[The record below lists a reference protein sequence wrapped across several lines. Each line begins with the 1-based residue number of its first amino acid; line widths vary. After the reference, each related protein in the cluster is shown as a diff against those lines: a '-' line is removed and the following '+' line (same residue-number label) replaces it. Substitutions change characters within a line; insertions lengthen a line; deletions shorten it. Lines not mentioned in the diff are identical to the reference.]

1 MARRSSAR
9 LAGRASTP
17 KRVSLSHDQPQANPT
32 RTPRT
37 VPAKLSSL
45 DENDEMP
52 GAFPQ
57 SPDFAPLA
65 KRQRS
70 AAPADARTPTENR
83 SIQPSDQE
91 MHPQKLHQTTAKPL
105 DEARHLGFTQ
115 MPQTEPA
122 GKKSHKATAQATPS
136 RSTRPGK
143 APPNPAEDAK
153 SPTYQFTFRREH
165 SLELSPDAKRLMLEK
180 REEAQRIREQMVRS
194 GEGSDPSAVDADDMV
209 AGRKLAKPKGRFSE
223 VHGKAFDK
231 MASIAGH
238 KSAFRSKGNGNDGG
252 MKTPQQSKE
261 KIGMSV
267 VEAAQKSLKR
277 SPSKAQL
284 DEPADKKPLGKS
296 PSKNSGLP
304 RTKQTHTLPAAPEAG
319 PASPSPVK
327 RQRRAEDDNVSSARP
342 SSRDTPSTPQQQS
355 VKKTIP
361 SAVSYPNLSALTTPT
376 QSSLARAAS
385 TKKTETKIPGPQLAR
400 SPSKPN
406 LKSADVQPQH
416 HAVVQQEEA
425 EPSTPP
431 LLQRSPSKSA
441 HLFAGHTP
449 AHFGQSPSRQPNEAQ
464 TGKGESPLLSRT
476 PRHGSPGRKPVENA
490 DADQQSEGTTTSHPA
505 WLARSPHKMSV
516 SRKPPGEASSKA
528 EQQQQKPLSGTT
540 TGNGSGS
547 HIPFLSRSPTRL
559 PAHPQPPTTADPAQP
574 PSTPGNPNPEEEG
587 KAKSGLLS
595 RFSLL
600 RKPHSPMKSILRR
613 SPARL
618 YSDDPAKIAAGTHLA
633 SPPSVPSR
641 NGIQGEGVRGWGR
654 GGEGDGGGVG
664 DNTVGG
670 DGDDGVVTDGSGD
683 GAAQGGRK
691 KEERKRVDFT
701 ASTKARYEEGR
712 VGAGG
717 GNGKGLGGLAD
728 QEAQGMGL
736 ESLAREV
743 EEEDMQAEGMEIDIS
758 PQLTPALTSEEADF
772 DDEAEDELEGDAT
785 AQAGRP
791 AYPTLNLPGPS
802 SPATTT
808 APPSTAS
815 MPPSPSPQKRRQ
827 TFAPQDFTFRAGSQE
842 IVFGNPSELSSPG
855 KARAAGGS
863 GRRRTTAAP
872 ATASSAS
879 GAGGAGKERRVTIRA
894 VSAEPAGQ
902 ASAPVSSTRTPA
914 TGAGGET
921 EGGKVLPGSR
931 KRKFDFENAHP
942 DPAPRHEGLPHG
954 RDLDAVD
961 EEGDGSGSGD
971 SGKENRSLP
980 FSARSSG
987 VKAGGQGKKYPS
999 LMGKGKGYEGQSQGT
1014 TEEVEL
1020 ESYRPV
1026 KRTKISSSS
1035 TTNPSTGSGVKGAA
1049 NARRTGAA
1057 AGAGSAGATGAGV
1070 GTATATGMGSTATG
1084 TGGKRR
1090 TTLGVKPRGEK
1101 KSAALALAG
1110 RRGGPGAHAG
1120 GGAGGGVRRVPA
1132 SGGTSGATGGAA
1144 GAGSGGPSGA
1154 GSGGPGG
1161 AGTAGGVGGGNPG
1174 AGTGKST
1181 ISRERLNALAAPKRR
1196 A

>member
-17 KRVSLSHDQPQANPT
+17 KRVSLSHDQPQANTT

-57 SPDFAPLA
+57 SPDSAPLA

-70 AAPADARTPTENR
+70 AGPTDAHTPTENR

-91 MHPQKLHQTTAKPL
+91 MHPQRLHQTTAKPL

-122 GKKSHKATAQATPS
+122 GKKSRISNAQATPS

-143 APPNPAEDAK
+143 ALSNPTEDAK

-180 REEAQRIREQMVRS
+180 REEAQRIREQMVRN
-194 GEGSDPSAVDADDMV
+194 GEGSDPNAVNADDMV

-238 KSAFRSKGNGNDGG
+238 KSAFRSKGNGNDVD

-261 KIGMSV
+261 KTGVSV

-284 DEPADKKPLGKS
+284 DEPSEKKSLAKS
-296 PSKNSGLP
+296 PSKSNMNIGLP

-355 VKKTIP
+355 VKKSIP

-406 LKSADVQPQH
+406 LKSADVRPQH
-416 HAVVQQEEA
+416 RAVVQQEEA
-425 EPSTPP
+425 GPSTPP

-449 AHFGQSPSRQPNEAQ
+449 AHFGQSQSRQPNEAQ

-476 PRHGSPGRKPVENA
+476 PRHGSPGKKPVENV
-490 DADQQSEGTTTSHPA
+490 DADQQGEGKNPSHPA

-516 SRKPPGEASSKA
+516 SRKPPGEDSSKA
-528 EQQQQKPLSGTT
+528 EQQENSSSGTT
-540 TGNGSGS
+540 PSTGSGT
-547 HIPFLSRSPTRL
+547 HIPLLSRAPTK
-559 PAHPQPPTTADPAQP
+559 PPPHHPQPIPNTADPTRP
-574 PSTPGNPNPEEEG
+574 PSTPGKHHNPDQEEG
-587 KAKSGLLS
+587 KGKSGLLS

-633 SPPSVPSR
+633 SPPSVLLER
-641 NGIQGEGVRGWGR
+641 GEGPKGS
-654 GGEGDGGGVG
+654 GGEGSSSGVGVGGEGGNGVVRGGGAGDGG
-664 DNTVGG
+664 N
-670 DGDDGVVTDGSGD
+670 
-683 GAAQGGRK
+683 QGGRK

-728 QEAQGMGL
+728 QEERGMEL
-736 ESLAREV
+736 EGLAREV
-743 EEEDMQAEGMEIDIS
+743 DEEDIEAEGMDLDTS
-758 PQLTPALTSEEADF
+758 PPPTALASAADTAAEDDDDDLNPEPDTQANTITYPAL
-772 DDEAEDELEGDAT
+772 
-785 AQAGRP
+785 
-791 AYPTLNLPGPS
+791 S
-802 SPATTT
+802 SPAPT

-842 IVFGNPSELSSPG
+842 IVFGNPDSLSSPG
-855 KARAAGGS
+855 KTGAVGG
-863 GRRRTTAAP
+863 GGARRRTTAAP
-872 ATASSAS
+872 TPASAAAS
-879 GAGGAGKERRVTIRA
+879 GAGAGGKGTGRRATIRA

-902 ASAPVSSTRTPA
+902 ASAPISSTRTPA
-914 TGAGGET
+914 TGAAGET
-921 EGGKVLPGSR
+921 EGGKDVPGSR

-942 DPAPRHEGLPHG
+942 DPAPVHEVLPPG
-954 RDLDAVD
+954 RDSDAVD
-961 EEGDGSGSGD
+961 EEAEDGGSGD
-971 SGKENRSLP
+971 SGKENHSLLP
-980 FSARSSG
+980 FSARSQG
-987 VKAGGQGKKYPS
+987 AKAG
-999 LMGKGKGYEGQSQGT
+999 MKGKRDGPAVPDREDDG
-1014 TEEVEL
+1014 EEEDH
-1020 ESYRPV
+1020 RPA
-1026 KRTKISSSS
+1026 KRTKTSSSA
-1035 TTNPSTGSGVKGAA
+1035 NPVTGEGGKGAA
-1049 NARRTGAA
+1049 NARLTGTAS
-1057 AGAGSAGATGAGV
+1057 GSGSRS
-1070 GTATATGMGSTATG
+1070 GTATATGTG
-1084 TGGKRR
+1084 NPGAGTRGTRR

-1101 KSAALALAG
+1101 KSAALAMAG
-1110 RRGGPGAHAG
+1110 RRGGPAAG
-1120 GGAGGGVRRVPA
+1120 GGAGGGVRRAPPV
-1132 SGGTSGATGGAA
+1132 SGAGRAT
-1144 GAGSGGPSGA
+1144 SGA
-1154 GSGGPGG
+1154 GSRAGGNG
-1161 AGTAGGVGGGNPG
+1161 AGGNGVASAAASAAGNG
-1174 AGTGKST
+1174 AGKST
-1181 ISRERLNALAAPKRR
+1181 ISRERLNALAAPKKRR

>member
-17 KRVSLSHDQPQANPT
+17 KRVSLSHDQPQANTT

-57 SPDFAPLA
+57 SPDSAPLA

-70 AAPADARTPTENR
+70 AGPTDAHTPTENR

-91 MHPQKLHQTTAKPL
+91 MHPQRLHQTTAKPL

-122 GKKSHKATAQATPS
+122 GKKSRISNAQATPS

-143 APPNPAEDAK
+143 ALSNPTEDAK

-180 REEAQRIREQMVRS
+180 REEAQRIREQMVRN
-194 GEGSDPSAVDADDMV
+194 GEGSDPNAVNADDMV

-238 KSAFRSKGNGNDGG
+238 KSAFRSKGNGNDVD

-261 KIGMSV
+261 KTGVSV

-284 DEPADKKPLGKS
+284 DEPSEKKSLAKS
-296 PSKNSGLP
+296 PSKSNMNIGLP

-355 VKKTIP
+355 VKKSIP

-406 LKSADVQPQH
+406 LKSADVRPQH
-416 HAVVQQEEA
+416 RAVVQQEEA
-425 EPSTPP
+425 GPSTPP

-449 AHFGQSPSRQPNEAQ
+449 AHFGQSQSRQPNEAQ

-476 PRHGSPGRKPVENA
+476 PRHGSPGKKPVENV
-490 DADQQSEGTTTSHPA
+490 DADQQGEGKNPSHPA

-516 SRKPPGEASSKA
+516 SRKPPGEDSSKA
-528 EQQQQKPLSGTT
+528 EQQENSSSGTT
-540 TGNGSGS
+540 PSTGSGT
-547 HIPFLSRSPTRL
+547 HIPLLSRAPTK
-559 PAHPQPPTTADPAQP
+559 PPPHHPQPIPNTADLTRP
-574 PSTPGNPNPEEEG
+574 PSTPGKHHNPDQEEG

-633 SPPSVPSR
+633 SPPAVPLER
-641 NGIQGEGVRGWGR
+641 GEGPKGSGGEGRSGGGEGEDGVARGR
-654 GGEGDGGGVG
+654 GGTEGL
-664 DNTVGG
+664 
-670 DGDDGVVTDGSGD
+670 
-683 GAAQGGRK
+683 GARK

-712 VGAGG
+712 VGAGSG
-717 GNGKGLGGLAD
+717 GGRGLGGLAD
-728 QEAQGMGL
+728 QAAQGDEL

-743 EEEDMQAEGMEIDIS
+743 EEEDIEAEGMEIDTS
-758 PQLTPALTSEEADF
+758 PQHPALTSEADF
-772 DDEAEDELEGDAT
+772 DDEAEDERRVDAT
-785 AQAGRP
+785 AQAGRA
-791 AYPTLNLPGPS
+791 AYPTLHLPVPS
-802 SPATTT
+802 SPAPTT

-842 IVFGNPSELSSPG
+842 IVFGNPDSLSSPVKTG
-855 KARAAGGS
+855 AVGG
-863 GRRRTTAAP
+863 GGARRRTTAAP
-872 ATASSAS
+872 TTTSSVS
-879 GAGGAGKERRVTIRA
+879 EGAGGKGTGRRATIRA

-902 ASAPVSSTRTPA
+902 ASAPISSTRTPA
-914 TGAGGET
+914 PGAAGET
-921 EGGKVLPGSR
+921 EGSKLLPGSR

-942 DPAPRHEGLPHG
+942 DPAPVHEVLPPG
-954 RDLDAVD
+954 RDWDAVD
-961 EEGDGSGSGD
+961 EEAEDGGSGD
-971 SGKENRSLP
+971 SGKENRSLLP
-980 FSARSSG
+980 FSARSQG
-987 VKAGGQGKKYPS
+987 AKAGMKGKKDGPAVPDRDD
-999 LMGKGKGYEGQSQGT
+999 G
-1014 TEEVEL
+1014 EEE
-1020 ESYRPV
+1020 EDHRPA
-1026 KRTKISSSS
+1026 KRTKTSSSS
-1035 TTNPSTGSGVKGAA
+1035 IPSVGLGGKGVV
-1049 NARRTGAA
+1049 NAGRTGAA
-1057 AGAGSAGATGAGV
+1057 SGSGSRS
-1070 GTATATGMGSTATG
+1070 GTATATGTGNPGAG

-1101 KSAALALAG
+1101 KSAALAMAG
-1110 RRGGPGAHAG
+1110 RRGGPAAG
-1120 GGAGGGVRRVPA
+1120 SAGGGVRRAPPV
-1132 SGGTSGATGGAA
+1132 SGAGGAT
-1144 GAGSGGPSGA
+1144 SGA
-1154 GSGGPGG
+1154 GSGAGGNG
-1161 AGTAGGVGGGNPG
+1161 AGGNGAASAAGNGS
-1174 AGTGKST
+1174 GKST
-1181 ISRERLNALAAPKRR
+1181 ISRERLNALAAPKKRR

>member
-17 KRVSLSHDQPQANPT
+17 KRVSLSHDQPQTTA

-57 SPDFAPLA
+57 SPDSAPLA

-70 AAPADARTPTENR
+70 TAPTDAHTPTENR

-122 GKKSHKATAQATPS
+122 GKKSRISTAQATPS
-136 RSTRPGK
+136 RTTRPGK

-194 GEGSDPSAVDADDMV
+194 GEGSDPNAVNADDM
-209 AGRKLAKPKGRFSE
+209 ATGRKLAKPKGRFSE

-238 KSAFRSKGNGNDGG
+238 KSAFRSKGDGNDPG

-261 KIGMSV
+261 KTGVSV
-267 VEAAQKSLKR
+267 VEVAQKSLKR

-284 DEPADKKPLGKS
+284 DEPAEKKSLAKS
-296 PSKNSGLP
+296 PSKSNMSTGLP
-304 RTKQTHTLPAAPEAG
+304 RAKQTHTLPAAPVAG

-355 VKKTIP
+355 VKKSIP
-361 SAVSYPNLSALTTPT
+361 SAISYPNLSALTTPT
-376 QSSLARAAS
+376 QSSLARVAS

-406 LKSADVQPQH
+406 LTGKSADVQSQQ
-416 HAVVQQEEA
+416 HAVMQHEEA
-425 EPSTPP
+425 GPSTPP

-449 AHFGQSPSRQPNEAQ
+449 AHFGQSQSRQPNEQQ
-464 TGKGESPLLSRT
+464 TGQGDSPLLSRT
-476 PRHGSPGRKPVENA
+476 PRHGSPGKKPVENT
-490 DADQQSEGTTTSHPA
+490 DAGQQAEGQATSQPA

-516 SRKPPGEASSKA
+516 SRKQPAADPTKA
-528 EQQQQKPLSGTT
+528 EQQQENPSSGTT
-540 TGNGSGS
+540 TSNGTGS
-547 HIPFLSRSPTRL
+547 HIPFLSRSPTKL
-559 PAHPQPPTTADPAQP
+559 PAHSHPTNPDSAQP
-574 PSTPGNPNPEEEG
+574 PSTPGKGNAGQEG
-587 KAKSGLLS
+587 KEGKGGLLS

-618 YSDDPAKIAAGTHLA
+618 YSDDPDKIAAGTHLA
-633 SPPSVPSR
+633 SPPSVRSGQGVR
-641 NGIQGEGVRGWGR
+641 GEGVSS
-654 GGEGDGGGVG
+654 V
-664 DNTVGG
+664 
-670 DGDDGVVTDGSGD
+670 GDDGRSAGVGGNDGEVG
-683 GAAQGGRK
+683 GGGGTEEKGGRK

-712 VGAGG
+712 VGAGV
-717 GNGKGLGGLAD
+717 GKGYGSFAG
-728 QEAQGMGL
+728 QEAEGDEL
-736 ESLAREV
+736 EGLAREV
-743 EEEDMQAEGMEIDIS
+743 DEEGAEEGAMDLDTS
-758 PQLTPALTSEEADF
+758 SQRPALTSEAEVEDEDEDEPEADS
-772 DDEAEDELEGDAT
+772 T
-785 AQAGRP
+785 AQAGRA
-791 AYPTLNLPGPS
+791 AYPTLNLPAPS
-802 SPATTT
+802 SPATAPHTT
-808 APPSTAS
+808 AL
-815 MPPSPSPQKRRQ
+815 PPSPSPQKRRQ

-842 IVFGNPSELSSPG
+842 IVFGNPTELSSPG
-855 KARAAGGS
+855 KIGVAGGRGNGG

-872 ATASSAS
+872 TAAAPSSFS
-879 GAGGAGKERRVTIRA
+879 SETGTGGNKRRATIRT
-894 VSAEPAGQ
+894 VSAEEPAGNGVLDSRSL
-902 ASAPVSSTRTPA
+902 AHNANGR
-914 TGAGGET
+914 GAEHEAGQ
-921 EGGKVLPGSR
+921 GKVIPGSR

-942 DPAPRHEGLPHG
+942 DPAPVHEVLPSG
-954 RDLDAVD
+954 GT
-961 EEGDGSGSGD
+961 EEGEESGGSG
-971 SGKENRSLP
+971 SGKENRALNFDS
-980 FSARSSG
+980 RSSG
-987 VKAGGQGKKYPS
+987 GKSGQKGMGRKDVPS
-999 LMGKGKGYEGQSQGT
+999 VHERVDREEEGMQDP
-1014 TEEVEL
+1014 
-1020 ESYRPV
+1020 RPA
-1026 KRTKISSSS
+1026 KRTKTSSSAISSS
-1035 TTNPSTGSGVKGAA
+1035 NPQIGMGMKGVAPHARQTGTDSSVVTGSG
-1049 NARRTGAA
+1049 
-1057 AGAGSAGATGAGV
+1057 S
-1070 GTATATGMGSTATG
+1070 GTATSAGM
-1084 TGGKRR
+1084 GKRR

-1101 KSAALALAG
+1101 KSATLAMAG
-1110 RRGGPGAHAG
+1110 RRGGPAAGRAPVSGGASGPGGASAG
-1120 GGAGGGVRRVPA
+1120 GAAGGAAGN
-1132 SGGTSGATGGAA
+1132 GAA
-1144 GAGSGGPSGA
+1144 GAGGN
-1154 GSGGPGG
+1154 GS
-1161 AGTAGGVGGGNPG
+1161 
-1174 AGTGKST
+1174 GKST

>member
-17 KRVSLSHDQPQANPT
+17 KRVSLSHDQPQAT
-32 RTPRT
+32 ARTPRT

-57 SPDFAPLA
+57 SPDSAPLA

-70 AAPADARTPTENR
+70 TAPTDAHTPTENR
-83 SIQPSDQE
+83 SIRPSDQE

-122 GKKSHKATAQATPS
+122 GKKSRISTSQATPS
-136 RSTRPGK
+136 RSARPGK
-143 APPNPAEDAK
+143 VAPNPAEDAK

-194 GEGSDPSAVDADDMV
+194 GESSDPNAVNADEMV

-238 KSAFRSKGNGNDGG
+238 KSAFRSKGNGNDAG

-261 KIGMSV
+261 KTGVSV

-284 DEPADKKPLGKS
+284 DEPVEKKSLNKS
-296 PSKNSGLP
+296 PSKSNMSTGLP
-304 RTKQTHTLPAAPEAG
+304 RAKQTHTLPAAPETG

-355 VKKTIP
+355 VKKSVP
-361 SAVSYPNLSALTTPT
+361 SAISYPNLSALTTPT

-406 LKSADVQPQH
+406 LTGKSADVQPQH
-416 HAVVQQEEA
+416 HATIQHEEA
-425 EPSTPP
+425 GPSTPP
-431 LLQRSPSKSA
+431 LLQRSPSKSS

-449 AHFGQSPSRQPNEAQ
+449 AHFGQSQSRQQNEQQ

-476 PRHGSPGRKPVENA
+476 PRHGSPGKKPVENA
-490 DADQQSEGTTTSHPA
+490 DASQQGEGQATSQPA

-516 SRKPPGEASSKA
+516 SRQQPAADPTEAA
-528 EQQQQKPLSGTT
+528 EQQEKNPSTGSGTGT
-540 TGNGSGS
+540 
-547 HIPFLSRSPTRL
+547 HIPFLSRSPTKL
-559 PAHPQPPTTADPAQP
+559 PAQPQPTVPDSAQP
-574 PSTPGNPNPEEEG
+574 PSTPGKSNNQQKDGG
-587 KAKSGLLS
+587 KGGLLS

-618 YSDDPAKIAAGTHLA
+618 YSDDPDKIAAGTHLA
-633 SPPSVPSR
+633 SPPSVVTGAGRPSSR
-641 NGIQGEGVRGWGR
+641 GLGDGGMRDVRGEGVDGGELAGR
-654 GGEGDGGGVG
+654 GAEERGK
-664 DNTVGG
+664 
-670 DGDDGVVTDGSGD
+670 SG
-683 GAAQGGRK
+683 AR

-712 VGAGG
+712 GGG
-717 GNGKGLGGLAD
+717 GNGKGYGSFAG
-728 QEAQGMGL
+728 QEAEGDEL
-736 ESLAREV
+736 EGLAREV
-743 EEEDMQAEGMEIDIS
+743 DEEDAEEGPMDLDTAS
-758 PQLTPALTSEEADF
+758 PQHHILTSKP
-772 DDEAEDELEGDAT
+772 EAEDEEESEVEADT
-785 AQAGRP
+785 QTNRP
-791 AYPTLNLPGPS
+791 TYPSLHLPAPS
-802 SPATTT
+802 SPATATHT
-808 APPSTAS
+808 AAL
-815 MPPSPSPQKRRQ
+815 PPSPSPQKRRQ

-842 IVFGNPSELSSPG
+842 IVFGNPTELSSPG
-855 KARAAGGS
+855 KTGAVGGG

-872 ATASSAS
+872 TAAPSSLAS
-879 GAGGAGKERRVTIRA
+879 ETGTGGNKRRATIRA
-894 VSAEPAGQ
+894 VSAEEPAGY
-902 ASAPVSSTRTPA
+902 SGAPTDSRRSLAHDPK
-914 TGAGGET
+914 GGEQ
-921 EGGKVLPGSR
+921 EVGQGKVIPGSR

-942 DPAPRHEGLPHG
+942 DPAPVHEVLAHG
-954 RDLDAVD
+954 ETDG
-961 EEGDGSGSGD
+961 EESGGSG

-980 FSARSSG
+980 SSSGASG
-987 VKAGGQGKKYPS
+987 VKAGEK
-999 LMGKGKGYEGQSQGT
+999 GKGKKDVPSVHEADYGAGGQDP
-1014 TEEVEL
+1014 
-1020 ESYRPV
+1020 RPA
-1026 KRTKISSSS
+1026 KRTKISSSTS
-1035 TTNPSTGSGVKGAA
+1035 SSNPSTGSGMKGAA
-1049 NARRTGAA
+1049 PHARQM
-1057 AGAGSAGATGAGV
+1057 GAGS
-1070 GTATATGMGSTATG
+1070 GTATGSGSATATAAG
-1084 TGGKRR
+1084 MGKRR

-1101 KSAALALAG
+1101 KSAALAMAG
-1110 RRGGPGAHAG
+1110 RRGGPGAVGRA
-1120 GGAGGGVRRVPA
+1120 PA
-1132 SGGTSGATGGAA
+1132 SGGAPGAGAGASGAA
-1144 GAGSGGPSGA
+1144 GAA
-1154 GSGGPGG
+1154 G
-1161 AGTAGGVGGGNPG
+1161 GTAGNGS
-1174 AGTGKST
+1174 GKST

>member
-45 DENDEMP
+45 DESDEMP

-57 SPDFAPLA
+57 SPDSAPLA

-70 AAPADARTPTENR
+70 AAPTDAHTPTENR

-91 MHPQKLHQTTAKPL
+91 MHPQRLHQTTAKPL

-122 GKKSHKATAQATPS
+122 GKKSRISNAQATPS
-136 RSTRPGK
+136 RATRPGK

-194 GEGSDPSAVDADDMV
+194 GEGSDPNAVNADDMV
-209 AGRKLAKPKGRFSE
+209 AGRKLAKPKGRFSD

-231 MASIAGH
+231 MTSIAGH
-238 KSAFRSKGNGNDGG
+238 KSAFRSKGNGNDVG

-261 KIGMSV
+261 KSGVSV

-284 DEPADKKPLGKS
+284 DEPAEKKSLVKS
-296 PSKNSGLP
+296 PSKSNMNSGLP
-304 RTKQTHTLPAAPEAG
+304 RTKQMHTLPAAPEAG

-361 SAVSYPNLSALTTPT
+361 TAVSYPNLSALTTPT

-425 EPSTPP
+425 GPSTPP

-449 AHFGQSPSRQPNEAQ
+449 AHLGQSQSRQPNEVP

-476 PRHGSPGRKPVENA
+476 PRHGSPGKKPVENA
-490 DADQQSEGTTTSHPA
+490 DADQQGEGKTTSHPA

-516 SRKPPGEASSKA
+516 SRKPPGEHSSKP
-528 EQQQQKPLSGTT
+528 EQQETSSSGTT
-540 TGNGSGS
+540 PSNGPGS
-547 HIPFLSRSPTRL
+547 HIPFLSRSPTKL
-559 PAHPQPPTTADPAQP
+559 PPHSQPVPNTATDLTRP
-574 PSTPGNPNPEEEG
+574 PSTPGKPNNNTEEEG
-587 KAKSGLLS
+587 NEGKGKSGLLS

-600 RKPHSPMKSILRR
+600 RKPHGQHSPMKSILRR
-613 SPARL
+613 SPQRK

-633 SPPSVPSR
+633 SPPAVPSR
-641 NGIQGEGVRGWGR
+641 DAARSAGAGGSSGGVVDAEDGEVRGH
-654 GGEGDGGGVG
+654 GGTEGQ
-664 DNTVGG
+664 
-670 DGDDGVVTDGSGD
+670 
-683 GAAQGGRK
+683 GARK

-712 VGAGG
+712 GRDGD
-717 GNGKGLGGLAD
+717 GKGLGGLAH
-728 QEAQGMGL
+728 QAAQGDEL

-743 EEEDMQAEGMEIDIS
+743 EEEGMEDAEGMQIDSS
-758 PQLTPALTSEEADF
+758 PQPAVLTSAPDSESGAEDDD
-772 DDEAEDELEGDAT
+772 DDEAHPDT
-785 AQAGRP
+785 SAQRTLYP
-791 AYPTLNLPGPS
+791 ALHLPAPS
-802 SPATTT
+802 SPTTT
-808 APPSTAS
+808 APPSTS
-815 MPPSPSPQKRRQ
+815 LPPSPSPQKRRQ

-842 IVFGNPSELSSPG
+842 IVFGNPGGQSSPVKTG
-855 KARAAGGS
+855 AVGS
-863 GRRRTTAAP
+863 GAARRRTTAAP
-872 ATASSAS
+872 TTTSSVS
-879 GAGGAGKERRVTIRA
+879 EGAGGMGTGTGRRAATVRA
-894 VSAEPAGQ
+894 VSAEL
-902 ASAPVSSTRTPA
+902 
-914 TGAGGET
+914 AGGVGVAN
-921 EGGKVLPGSR
+921 GGANGEVGREKVLPGSR

-942 DPAPRHEGLPHG
+942 DPAPVHEVLPHG
-954 RDLDAVD
+954 RDWDAVD
-961 EEGDGSGSGD
+961 EEAEDGGGGD
-971 SGKENRSLP
+971 SGKENRSLLP
-980 FSARSSG
+980 FSARSSDA
-987 VKAGGQGKKYPS
+987 KAGMKGKKNGPAIS
-999 LMGKGKGYEGQSQGT
+999 DRDD
-1014 TEEVEL
+1014 EEE
-1020 ESYRPV
+1020 EEEDHRPA
-1026 KRTKISSSS
+1026 KRTKTSSSA
-1035 TTNPSTGSGVKGAA
+1035 NPLTGSGGKGVA
-1049 NARRTGAA
+1049 NAGRTGAA
-1057 AGAGSAGATGAGV
+1057 SGSATAAGA
-1070 GTATATGMGSTATG
+1070 G

-1101 KSAALALAG
+1101 KSAALAMAG
-1110 RRGGPGAHAG
+1110 RRGAPAAHAG
-1120 GGAGGGVRRVPA
+1120 GTGGGVRRAPA
-1132 SGGTSGATGGAA
+1132 SGVP
-1144 GAGSGGPSGA
+1144 GAGSGGAAGGNA
-1154 GSGGPGG
+1154 GGNGSGGSAG
-1161 AGTAGGVGGGNPG
+1161 GTAGGNAGGNAAASGGGN
-1174 AGTGKST
+1174 ASGKST

-1196 A
+1196 G

>member
-17 KRVSLSHDQPQANPT
+17 KRVSLSHDQPQAT
-32 RTPRT
+32 ARTPRT

-57 SPDFAPLA
+57 SPDSAPLA

-70 AAPADARTPTENR
+70 TAPTDAHTPTENR

-105 DEARHLGFTQ
+105 EEARHLGFTQ

-122 GKKSHKATAQATPS
+122 GKKSRISTAQATPS
-136 RSTRPGK
+136 RTNRPGK

-194 GEGSDPSAVDADDMV
+194 GEGSDANTVNADEMV

-238 KSAFRSKGNGNDGG
+238 KSAFRSKGSGNDAGT
-252 MKTPQQSKE
+252 KTPQQSKE
-261 KIGMSV
+261 KTGVSV

-284 DEPADKKPLGKS
+284 DEPAETKSLAKS
-296 PSKNSGLP
+296 PSKSNINSGLP

-327 RQRRAEDDNVSSARP
+327 RQRRADDDNVSSARP

-355 VKKTIP
+355 VKKSVP
-361 SAVSYPNLSALTTPT
+361 SAISYPNLSALTTPT

-385 TKKTETKIPGPQLAR
+385 TKKTETKIPGPQPAR

-406 LKSADVQPQH
+406 LTGKSTDVQSQH
-416 HAVVQQEEA
+416 HAANQHQEA
-425 EPSTPP
+425 GPSTPP
-431 LLQRSPSKSA
+431 LLQRSPSKSS

-449 AHFGQSPSRQPNEAQ
+449 AHFGQSQSRQPNELQ
-464 TGKGESPLLSRT
+464 TGKGDSPLLSRT
-476 PRHGSPGRKPVENA
+476 PRHGSPGKKPVDNA
-490 DADQQSEGTTTSHPA
+490 DAGQQGEGQATSQPA

-516 SRKPPGEASSKA
+516 SRKQPADDTSKA
-528 EQQQQKPLSGTT
+528 EQQEKNPSTGSGTGT
-540 TGNGSGS
+540 
-547 HIPFLSRSPTRL
+547 HIPFLSRSPTKL
-559 PAHPQPPTTADPAQP
+559 PANHHPTNADPTHI
-574 PSTPGNPNPEEEG
+574 PSTPGKSNPGQEG
-587 KAKSGLLS
+587 KEGKGGLLS

-633 SPPSVPSR
+633 SPPAVRS
-641 NGIQGEGVRGWGR
+641 GHGVRGEGLRSVGDEGR
-654 GGEGDGGGVG
+654 SGGVG
-664 DNTVGG
+664 GEDGEVGV
-670 DGDDGVVTDGSGD
+670 DGQ
-683 GAAQGGRK
+683 GAAQRGK

-712 VGAGG
+712 GGAGG
-717 GNGKGLGGLAD
+717 GKVQGSFAD
-728 QEAQGMGL
+728 QSVQGDEL
-736 ESLAREV
+736 EGLAREV
-743 EEEDMQAEGMEIDIS
+743 EEEEDMEDGAMEIDTH
-758 PQLTPALTSEEADF
+758 PHPTAD
-772 DDEAEDELEGDAT
+772 ESEDEVEAAT
-785 AQAGRP
+785 DAQAPR
-791 AYPTLNLPGPS
+791 ASYPTLNLPAPS
-802 SPATTT
+802 SPAT
-808 APPSTAS
+808 APHSTAL
-815 MPPSPSPQKRRQ
+815 PPSPSPQKRRQ
-827 TFAPQDFTFRAGSQE
+827 TFAPQDFTFRAGSQD
-842 IVFGNPSELSSPG
+842 IVFGNPTDLSSPG
-855 KARAAGGS
+855 KSGAVGGGGG
-863 GRRRTTAAP
+863 GRRRTVAPTAAP
-872 ATASSAS
+872 SLSPA
-879 GAGGAGKERRVTIRA
+879 GAKGRRATIRA
-894 VSAEPAGQ
+894 VSAEPVGHGVPDSRSTTQATGGGGGEHEAGQ
-902 ASAPVSSTRTPA
+902 
-914 TGAGGET
+914 
-921 EGGKVLPGSR
+921 GKGVPGSR

-942 DPAPRHEGLPHG
+942 DPAPVHEVLPNG
-954 RDLDAVD
+954 EAEE
-961 EEGDGSGSGD
+961 EEGSSG
-971 SGKENRSLP
+971 SGKENRSLNT
-980 FSARSSG
+980 FSPG
-987 VKAGGQGKKYPS
+987 GKKRE
-999 LMGKGKGYEGQSQGT
+999 GKKQVPAVHDRADG
-1014 TEEVEL
+1014 EEEAQD
-1020 ESYRPV
+1020 SRPA
-1026 KRTKISSSS
+1026 KRTKTSSEETKGMGIKS
-1035 TTNPSTGSGVKGAA
+1035 TPH
-1049 NARRTGAA
+1049 ARQTGAI
-1057 AGAGSAGATGAGV
+1057 S
-1070 GTATATGMGSTATG
+1070 GTATTAGM
-1084 TGGKRR
+1084 GKRR

-1110 RRGGPGAHAG
+1110 RRGGPAAAGQGGVRRAPAGAGGAAGVAG
-1120 GGAGGGVRRVPA
+1120 GGAGGG
-1132 SGGTSGATGGAA
+1132 
-1144 GAGSGGPSGA
+1144 
-1154 GSGGPGG
+1154 
-1161 AGTAGGVGGGNPG
+1161 AGTAGGADGGAAGGATGN
-1174 AGTGKST
+1174 ASGKST

>member
-17 KRVSLSHDQPQANPT
+17 KRVSLSHDQPQAT
-32 RTPRT
+32 ARTPRT

-57 SPDFAPLA
+57 SPDSAPLA

-70 AAPADARTPTENR
+70 TAPTDAHTPTENR

-105 DEARHLGFTQ
+105 EEARHLGFTQ

-122 GKKSHKATAQATPS
+122 GRKSRISTAQATPS
-136 RSTRPGK
+136 RATRPGK

-194 GEGSDPSAVDADDMV
+194 GEGSDANAVNSDEMV
-209 AGRKLAKPKGRFSE
+209 AGRKMAKPKGRFSE

-238 KSAFRSKGNGNDGG
+238 KSAFRSKGNGNDAGT
-252 MKTPQQSKE
+252 KTPQQGKE
-261 KIGMSV
+261 KTGLSV

-284 DEPADKKPLGKS
+284 DEPAEKKSLNKS
-296 PSKNSGLP
+296 PSKSNMSTGLP
-304 RTKQTHTLPAAPEAG
+304 RAKQTHTLPAAPEAG

-355 VKKTIP
+355 VKKSVP
-361 SAVSYPNLSALTTPT
+361 SAISYPNLSALTTPT

-406 LKSADVQPQH
+406 LTGKSADVQSQH
-416 HAVVQQEEA
+416 HAVNQHQEA
-425 EPSTPP
+425 GPSTPP
-431 LLQRSPSKSA
+431 LLQRSPSKSS

-449 AHFGQSPSRQPNEAQ
+449 AHFGQSQSRQPNELQ
-464 TGKGESPLLSRT
+464 TGKGDSPLLSRT
-476 PRHGSPGRKPVENA
+476 PRHGSPGKKPVENT
-490 DADQQSEGTTTSHPA
+490 DVGQQAEGQATSQPA

-516 SRKPPGEASSKA
+516 SRKLPADDTSKA
-528 EQQQQKPLSGTT
+528 EQQEKNPSTGSGTGT
-540 TGNGSGS
+540 
-547 HIPFLSRSPTRL
+547 HIPFLSRSPSKL
-559 PAHPQPPTTADPAQP
+559 PPHSHPTTEDPTHI
-574 PSTPGNPNPEEEG
+574 PSTPGKGNAGQEG
-587 KAKSGLLS
+587 KEGKPGLLS

-633 SPPSVPSR
+633 SPPAVRS
-641 NGIQGEGVRGWGR
+641 GHGVRGEGPGSVGDEGR
-654 GGEGDGGGVG
+654 SGGVG
-664 DNTVGG
+664 GEDGEVGV
-670 DGDDGVVTDGSGD
+670 DGQ
-683 GAAQGGRK
+683 GAAQRG

-712 VGAGG
+712 GGAGG
-717 GNGKGLGGLAD
+717 GKVQGSLAD
-728 QEAQGMGL
+728 RSAQADEL
-736 ESLAREV
+736 EGLAREV
-743 EEEDMQAEGMEIDIS
+743 DEEDMEDGAMEIDTS
-758 PQLTPALTSEEADF
+758 PQSPFLAPGPQIED
-772 DDEAEDELEGDAT
+772 EDELE
-785 AQAGRP
+785 AQADTQANRP
-791 AYPTLNLPGPS
+791 TYPSLNLPAPS
-802 SPATTT
+802 SPAA
-808 APPSTAS
+808 APHSTA

-842 IVFGNPSELSSPG
+842 IVFGNPTQLSSPG
-855 KARAAGGS
+855 KTGAGGGGKGG
-863 GRRRTTAAP
+863 GRRRTVAPTAAP
-872 ATASSAS
+872 SLSPA
-879 GAGGAGKERRVTIRA
+879 GANGRRATIRA
-894 VSAEPAGQ
+894 VSAEPVGNGVPDSRSTTQATGGGGGEHEAGQ
-902 ASAPVSSTRTPA
+902 
-914 TGAGGET
+914 
-921 EGGKVLPGSR
+921 GKGVPGSR
-931 KRKFDFENAHP
+931 KRKFDFENANP
-942 DPAPRHEGLPHG
+942 DPAPVHEVLPYG
-954 RDLDAVD
+954 EK
-961 EEGDGSGSGD
+961 EEGEESGGSA
-971 SGKENRSLP
+971 SGKENRSLST
-980 FSARSSG
+980 FSPGRKSG
-987 VKAGGQGKKYPS
+987 QKMKGKKDVPS
-999 LMGKGKGYEGQSQGT
+999 AHERVDREEDEE
-1014 TEEVEL
+1014 EEVQDP
-1020 ESYRPV
+1020 RPA
-1026 KRTKISSSS
+1026 KRTKISSSAS
-1035 TTNPSTGSGVKGAA
+1035 SSAEPQGAGVKGTPH
-1049 NARRTGAA
+1049 ARQTGAI
-1057 AGAGSAGATGAGV
+1057 S
-1070 GTATATGMGSTATG
+1070 GTATTAGM
-1084 TGGKRR
+1084 GKRR

-1110 RRGGPGAHAG
+1110 RRGGPAAAGQGGVRRAPAGAGGAAGVAG
-1120 GGAGGGVRRVPA
+1120 GGAGGG
-1132 SGGTSGATGGAA
+1132 
-1144 GAGSGGPSGA
+1144 
-1154 GSGGPGG
+1154 
-1161 AGTAGGVGGGNPG
+1161 AGTAGGADGGAAGGATGN
-1174 AGTGKST
+1174 ASGKST

>member
-17 KRVSLSHDQPQANPT
+17 KRVSLSHDQPQANTT

-57 SPDFAPLA
+57 SPDSAPLA

-70 AAPADARTPTENR
+70 TAPTDAHTPTENR

-122 GKKSHKATAQATPS
+122 GKKSRISTAQATPS
-136 RSTRPGK
+136 RTTLPGK

-194 GEGSDPSAVDADDMV
+194 GEGSDPNAVNADEMV

-238 KSAFRSKGNGNDGG
+238 KSAFRSKGSDNDSG
-252 MKTPQQSKE
+252 MKTPQQNKE
-261 KIGMSV
+261 KTGVSV

-284 DEPADKKPLGKS
+284 DEPAEKKSLTTS
-296 PSKNSGLP
+296 PSKSNMTTGLP
-304 RTKQTHTLPAAPEAG
+304 RAKQTHTLPAAPEAG

-355 VKKTIP
+355 VKKSVP
-361 SAVSYPNLSALTTPT
+361 SAISYPNLSALTTPT

-406 LKSADVQPQH
+406 LTGKSADVQPQH
-416 HAVVQQEEA
+416 HTANHQEEA
-425 EPSTPP
+425 GPSTPP

-449 AHFGQSPSRQPNEAQ
+449 AHFGQSQSRQPNEVQ
-464 TGKGESPLLSRT
+464 TGKGDSPLLSRT
-476 PRHGSPGRKPVENA
+476 PRHGSPGKKLVENA
-490 DADQQSEGTTTSHPA
+490 DAGQQAEGQATPQPA

-516 SRKPPGEASSKA
+516 SRKQPADDPTKAA
-528 EQQQQKPLSGTT
+528 EQQQEKITSTGSGT
-540 TGNGSGS
+540 GS
-547 HIPFLSRSPTRL
+547 HIPFLSRSPTKL
-559 PAHPQPPTTADPAQP
+559 PTHPHHLTAEDPTHA
-574 PSTPGNPNPEEEG
+574 PSTPGKGNPGQEG
-587 KAKSGLLS
+587 GAGKGGLLS

-613 SPARL
+613 SPQRK

-633 SPPSVPSR
+633 SPPSVTGANRPSSSSSR
-641 NGIQGEGVRGWGR
+641 GLGDGGLRDARGEGVDGDGGLAGR
-654 GGEGDGGGVG
+654 GGGGG
-664 DNTVGG
+664 
-670 DGDDGVVTDGSGD
+670 
-683 GAAQGGRK
+683 GAQQGGRK
-691 KEERKRVDFT
+691 EDRKRVDFT

-712 VGAGG
+712 VGGG
-717 GNGKGLGGLAD
+717 DGKGYGSFAG
-728 QEAQGMGL
+728 QEAEGDEL
-736 ESLAREV
+736 EGLAREV
-743 EEEDMQAEGMEIDIS
+743 DEEDAEVGAMDLDTD
-758 PQLTPALTSEEADF
+758 PQPPFLTSASEA
-772 DDEAEDELEGDAT
+772 EAEDEDEVDLEADAT
-785 AQAGRP
+785 TEANRP
-791 AYPTLNLPGPS
+791 TYPSLNLPAPS
-802 SPATTT
+802 SPVTVPHAK
-808 APPSTAS
+808 A

-842 IVFGNPSELSSPG
+842 IVFGNPTQLSSPG
-855 KARAAGGS
+855 KTGAGSGG

-872 ATASSAS
+872 TAAAPSSLS
-879 GAGGAGKERRVTIRA
+879 SETGMGGNKRRATIRA
-894 VSAEPAGQ
+894 VSAEEPVGQGIAPATDSRSLAHNATGGRGESEAGQ
-902 ASAPVSSTRTPA
+902 Q
-914 TGAGGET
+914 
-921 EGGKVLPGSR
+921 GKVIPGSR

-942 DPAPRHEGLPHG
+942 DPAPVHEVLPLG
-954 RDLDAVD
+954 GKGED
-961 EEGDGSGSGD
+961 EEDGGSGSG

-980 FSARSSG
+980 FSSRAPG
-987 VKAGGQGKKYPS
+987 VKAE
-999 LMGKGKGYEGQSQGT
+999 GKGKGKKEGVVAVNGGDDG
-1014 TEEVEL
+1014 EEE
-1020 ESYRPV
+1020 EMQDARPA
-1026 KRTKISSSS
+1026 KRTKTSSS
-1035 TTNPSTGSGVKGAA
+1035 TTSSLNPSTSSGVNGVQPSKTMQSAGSG
-1049 NARRTGAA
+1049 TG
-1057 AGAGSAGATGAGV
+1057 S
-1070 GTATATGMGSTATG
+1070 GTN
-1084 TGGKRR
+1084 KRR

-1110 RRGGPGAHAG
+1110 RRGGPGA
-1120 GGAGGGVRRVPA
+1120 GAGGVRRGPA
-1132 SGGTSGATGGAA
+1132 GAGGAAGGAAGAA
-1144 GAGSGGPSGA
+1144 GAGSGGGA
-1154 GSGGPGG
+1154 AGG
-1161 AGTAGGVGGGNPG
+1161 AGTAGGVAGNGGN
-1174 AGTGKST
+1174 ASGKST

-1196 A
+1196 G

>member
-17 KRVSLSHDQPQANPT
+17 KRVSLSHDQPQANTT

-57 SPDFAPLA
+57 PPDSAPLA

-70 AAPADARTPTENR
+70 TAPTDAHTPTENR

-122 GKKSHKATAQATPS
+122 GKKSRISTAQATPS
-136 RSTRPGK
+136 RTTRPGK

-194 GEGSDPSAVDADDMV
+194 GEGSDPNAVNADEMV
-209 AGRKLAKPKGRFSE
+209 AGRKLATPKGRFSD

-238 KSAFRSKGNGNDGG
+238 KSAFRSKGNGNDAG
-252 MKTPQQSKE
+252 MKTPQQNKE
-261 KIGMSV
+261 RTGVSV

-284 DEPADKKPLGKS
+284 DEPAEKKSLTTS
-296 PSKNSGLP
+296 PSKSNMSTGLP
-304 RTKQTHTLPAAPEAG
+304 RAKQTHTLPAAPEAG

-355 VKKTIP
+355 VKKSVP
-361 SAVSYPNLSALTTPT
+361 SAISYPNLSALTTPT

-406 LKSADVQPQH
+406 LTGKSADAQPQH
-416 HAVVQQEEA
+416 HAVNHQEEA
-425 EPSTPP
+425 GPSTPP
-431 LLQRSPSKSA
+431 LLQRSPSKSS

-449 AHFGQSPSRQPNEAQ
+449 AHFGQSQSRQPNEVQ
-464 TGKGESPLLSRT
+464 TRKGDSPLLSRT
-476 PRHGSPGRKPVENA
+476 PRHGSPGKKPVDNT
-490 DADQQSEGTTTSHPA
+490 DAGQQGEGQATSQPA

-516 SRKPPGEASSKA
+516 SRQQPAAFVGSAA
-528 EQQQQKPLSGTT
+528 EQQEKNPSTGSGTGT
-540 TGNGSGS
+540 
-547 HIPFLSRSPTRL
+547 HIPFLSRSPTKL
-559 PAHPQPPTTADPAQP
+559 PAHHHHSQPTNEDPAP
-574 PSTPGNPNPEEEG
+574 VPSTPGKGNTGQEG
-587 KAKSGLLS
+587 KEGKGGLLS

-633 SPPSVPSR
+633 SPPSVTGAGRLSSPSSSR
-641 NGIQGEGVRGWGR
+641 GLGDGGMHDVR
-654 GGEGDGGGVG
+654 GEGDGDGGLVG
-664 DNTVGG
+664 R
-670 DGDDGVVTDGSGD
+670 
-683 GAAQGGRK
+683 GAEERGKSGGR

-712 VGAGG
+712 GG
-717 GNGKGLGGLAD
+717 GGGDGKGYGSFAG
-728 QEAQGMGL
+728 QEAEGDEL
-736 ESLAREV
+736 EGLAREV
-743 EEEDMQAEGMEIDIS
+743 EEEDMQDGAMDVDTS
-758 PQLTPALTSEEADF
+758 PQHPSFTSEPEAQDE
-772 DDEAEDELEGDAT
+772 DDLE
-785 AQAGRP
+785 AQADTQANRP
-791 AYPTLNLPGPS
+791 TYPSLNLPAPS
-802 SPATTT
+802 SPATAPHTT
-808 APPSTAS
+808 A

-842 IVFGNPSELSSPG
+842 IVFGNPTQLSSPG
-855 KARAAGGS
+855 KSGAGSGGKGG

-872 ATASSAS
+872 ATAPSLTT
-879 GAGGAGKERRVTIRA
+879 GANGRRATIRA
-894 VSAEPAGQ
+894 VSAEEPVGHGVPD
-902 ASAPVSSTRTPA
+902 SRNMTHAPGG
-914 TGAGGET
+914 GAESE
-921 EGGKVLPGSR
+921 EGKGKVIPGSR
-931 KRKFDFENAHP
+931 KRKFDFENANP
-942 DPAPRHEGLPHG
+942 DPAPVHEVLPRAESNG
-954 RDLDAVD
+954 EID
-961 EEGDGSGSGD
+961 EGESG

-980 FSARSSG
+980 FSSRAEG
-987 VKAGGQGKKYPS
+987 GKAGG
-999 LMGKGKGYEGQSQGT
+999 KGKAKKEGVAAVSGGDEGEE
-1014 TEEVEL
+1014 EEVQDD
-1020 ESYRPV
+1020 RPA
-1026 KRTKISSSS
+1026 KRTKTSSS
-1035 TTNPSTGSGVKGAA
+1035 TSSSNPSTGMATKGVQPSK
-1049 NARRTGAA
+1049 TTQS
-1057 AGAGSAGATGAGV
+1057 AGS
-1070 GTATATGMGSTATG
+1070 G
-1084 TGGKRR
+1084 TGSGANKRR

-1101 KSAALALAG
+1101 KSAALAMAG
-1110 RRGGPGAHAG
+1110 RRGGPGAGRA
-1120 GGAGGGVRRVPA
+1120 PA
-1132 SGGTSGATGGAA
+1132 SGSASGAAGAA
-1144 GAGSGGPSGA
+1144 GAGASGVAGA
-1154 GSGGPGG
+1154 AGGG
-1161 AGTAGGVGGGNPG
+1161 ANGGGN
-1174 AGTGKST
+1174 ASGKST

>member
-17 KRVSLSHDQPQANPT
+17 KRVSLSHDQPQATTT

-57 SPDFAPLA
+57 SPDSAPHA

-70 AAPADARTPTENR
+70 TAPTDAHTPTENR

-105 DEARHLGFTQ
+105 EEARHLGFTQ

-122 GKKSHKATAQATPS
+122 GKKSRISTAQATPS
-136 RSTRPGK
+136 RTTRPGK

-194 GEGSDPSAVDADDMV
+194 GEGSDPNAVNADEMV
-209 AGRKLAKPKGRFSE
+209 AGRKLAKPKGRFSD

-238 KSAFRSKGNGNDGG
+238 KSAFRSKGSGNDAG
-252 MKTPQQSKE
+252 MKTPQQNKE
-261 KIGMSV
+261 RTGVSV

-284 DEPADKKPLGKS
+284 DEPAEKKSLTTS
-296 PSKNSGLP
+296 PSKSNMSTGLP
-304 RTKQTHTLPAAPEAG
+304 RAKQTHTLPAAPEAG

-355 VKKTIP
+355 VKKSVP
-361 SAVSYPNLSALTTPT
+361 SAISYPNLSALTTPT

-406 LKSADVQPQH
+406 LPGKFADVQSQH
-416 HAVVQQEEA
+416 HATIQHEEA
-425 EPSTPP
+425 GPSTPP

-449 AHFGQSPSRQPNEAQ
+449 AHIGQSQSRQPNDLQ
-464 TGKGESPLLSRT
+464 TGKGDSPLLSRT
-476 PRHGSPGRKPVENA
+476 PRHGSPGKKPVENA
-490 DADQQSEGTTTSHPA
+490 DAGQQAEGQATSQPA

-516 SRKPPGEASSKA
+516 SRQQPAADPTKAA
-528 EQQQQKPLSGTT
+528 EQHEKNPSTGSGTGT
-540 TGNGSGS
+540 
-547 HIPFLSRSPTRL
+547 HIPFLSRSPTKL
-559 PAHPQPPTTADPAQP
+559 PAYHQHLTTEDPAHL
-574 PSTPGNPNPEEEG
+574 PSTPGKGNTGQEG
-587 KAKSGLLS
+587 GSGKPGLLF

-633 SPPSVPSR
+633 SPPSVTGAGRPSSSSSSRGLGDGGLR
-641 NGIQGEGVRGWGR
+641 NVK
-654 GGEGDGGGVG
+654 GEGDGEGGELVG
-664 DNTVGG
+664 RGAEERG
-670 DGDDGVVTDGSGD
+670 KSG
-683 GAAQGGRK
+683 GGR
-691 KEERKRVDFT
+691 EERKRVDFT

-712 VGAGG
+712 G
-717 GNGKGLGGLAD
+717 GKGHGNFAG
-728 QEAQGMGL
+728 QEAEGDEL
-736 ESLAREV
+736 EGLAREV
-743 EEEDMQAEGMEIDIS
+743 EEEDAEEGAMDLDTS
-758 PQLTPALTSEEADF
+758 PQHPVLTSEP
-772 DDEAEDELEGDAT
+772 EDEDDLEADAT
-785 AQAGRP
+785 AQAGRA
-791 AYPTLNLPGPS
+791 AYPALNLPAPS
-802 SPATTT
+802 SPVSAPHAT
-808 APPSTAS
+808 A

-842 IVFGNPSELSSPG
+842 IVFGNPTELASPG
-855 KARAAGGS
+855 KTGAVGGGKGG

-872 ATASSAS
+872 TAAAPSSLS
-879 GAGGAGKERRVTIRA
+879 SETGTGGNKRRATIRA
-894 VSAEPAGQ
+894 VSAEEPAGYTG
-902 ASAPVSSTRTPA
+902 APTDSRRSLAHA
-914 TGAGGET
+914 TGGGMESEAGQ
-921 EGGKVLPGSR
+921 GKVIPGSR

-942 DPAPRHEGLPHG
+942 DPAPVHEVLSHG
-954 RDLDAVD
+954 ESNGEVD
-961 EEGDGSGSGD
+961 EGSG

-980 FSARSSG
+980 FSSRAEG
-987 VKAGGQGKKYPS
+987 VKAGVKEKGKK
-999 LMGKGKGYEGQSQGT
+999 GVVAVNEADEG
-1014 TEEVEL
+1014 EEEEKVQDP
-1020 ESYRPV
+1020 RPA
-1026 KRTKISSSS
+1026 KRTKTSS
-1035 TTNPSTGSGVKGAA
+1035 TTSSIAPSTASGMKSTAPH
-1049 NARRTGAA
+1049 ARQM
-1057 AGAGSAGATGAGV
+1057 GAGSSTAAGSGP
-1070 GTATATGMGSTATG
+1070 ATATSAGM
-1084 TGGKRR
+1084 GKRR

-1101 KSAALALAG
+1101 KSAALAMAG
-1110 RRGGPGAHAG
+1110 RRGGPAA
-1120 GGAGGGVRRVPA
+1120 GAGGARRGAGPGA
-1132 SGGTSGATGGAA
+1132 GGAAGDTSAA
-1144 GAGSGGPSGA
+1144 GAGSGVAAGGAGNAGGAA
-1154 GSGGPGG
+1154 GSGAAG
-1161 AGTAGGVGGGNPG
+1161 AGGNG
-1174 AGTGKST
+1174 SGKST

>member
-57 SPDFAPLA
+57 SPDSAPLA

-70 AAPADARTPTENR
+70 AAPTDAHTPTENR

-91 MHPQKLHQTTAKPL
+91 MHPQRLHQTTAKPL

-122 GKKSHKATAQATPS
+122 GRKSHMATAQATPS
-136 RSTRPGK
+136 RTTRPGK
-143 APPNPAEDAK
+143 VPSNPAEDAK

-194 GEGSDPSAVDADDMV
+194 GEGSDPIAVNADDMV

-261 KIGMSV
+261 KSGVSV

-284 DEPADKKPLGKS
+284 DEPAEKKSLAKS
-296 PSKNSGLP
+296 PSKSNMSSGLP

-355 VKKTIP
+355 VRKNIP

-425 EPSTPP
+425 GPSTPP

-449 AHFGQSPSRQPNEAQ
+449 AHFGQSQSRQPNELQ
-464 TGKGESPLLSRT
+464 NEKGESPLLSRT
-476 PRHGSPGRKPVENA
+476 PLHGSPGKKPLENA
-490 DADQQSEGTTTSHPA
+490 DDAQQSEGTTTSHPA

-516 SRKPPGEASSKA
+516 SRKPPGEATSKG
-528 EQQQQKPLSGTT
+528 EQQQEKTPSGPTT
-540 TGNGSGS
+540 TNGSGS
-547 HIPFLSRSPTRL
+547 HIPFLSRSPTKL
-559 PAHPQPPTTADPAQP
+559 PPHPQPTTTTADLTHP
-574 PSTPGNPNPEEEG
+574 PSTPGKPNTEEEGNG

-613 SPARL
+613 SPQRK

-633 SPPSVPSR
+633 SPPAVPPR
-641 NGIQGEGVRGWGR
+641 TGIPGEGTRGGGDVSVSGEGEGGVVRGGA
-654 GGEGDGGGVG
+654 GDGGV
-664 DNTVGG
+664 
-670 DGDDGVVTDGSGD
+670 
-683 GAAQGGRK
+683 QGGRK
-691 KEERKRVDFT
+691 KEERKRVDFS

-717 GNGKGLGGLAD
+717 GGGKGLGGLAD
-728 QEAQGMGL
+728 QAAQGMEL

-743 EEEDMQAEGMEIDIS
+743 EEEDMQDVDAEGMEIDSS
-758 PQLTPALTSEEADF
+758 PQHPAPASTLQAESEA
-772 DDEAEDELEGDAT
+772 EAEDEDEDDLNPEPDT
-785 AQAGRP
+785 QANKIT
-791 AYPTLNLPGPS
+791 YPSLHPSAPS
-802 SPATTT
+802 SPAPTT

-842 IVFGNPSELSSPG
+842 IVFGNPDSLSSPVKTG
-855 KARAAGGS
+855 AVGS
-863 GRRRTTAAP
+863 GGARRRTTAAP
-872 ATASSAS
+872 TTASAAS
-879 GAGGAGKERRVTIRA
+879 ETGAGGKGTGRGATIRA
-894 VSAEPAGQ
+894 VSAEPVGGVGA
-902 ASAPVSSTRTPA
+902 PA
-914 TGAGGET
+914 TDSSLMAWAAGAAGGET
-921 EGGKVLPGSR
+921 EGGKDVPGSR
-931 KRKFDFENAHP
+931 KRKFEFENANP
-942 DPAPRHEGLPHG
+942 DPAPRHEVLPPG
-954 RDLDAVD
+954 QVMEAED
-961 EEGDGSGSGD
+961 EEADGSEG
-971 SGKENRSLP
+971 SGKENRTLH
-980 FSARSSG
+980 SSSSPG
-987 VKAGGQGKKYPS
+987 RKEEQRKAG
-999 LMGKGKGYEGQSQGT
+999 KGSTGGT
-1014 TEEVEL
+1014 TAAEVEGEL
-1020 ESYRPV
+1020 ENPRPA
-1026 KRTKISSSS
+1026 KRTKTSSASI
-1035 TTNPSTGSGVKGAA
+1035 PSTGSGGKGAA
-1049 NARRTGAA
+1049 NAGRTGAA
-1057 AGAGSAGATGAGV
+1057 SGSGSGTATGAG
-1070 GTATATGMGSTATG
+1070 AATGMGN

-1101 KSAALALAG
+1101 KSAALAMAG
-1110 RRGGPGAHAG
+1110 RRGGPAA
-1120 GGAGGGVRRVPA
+1120 GGAGGAGQGGVRRAPA

-1144 GAGSGGPSGA
+1144 SAGGGSGGSGA
-1154 GSGGPGG
+1154 GTGTAGAGTGTSGTAGGGGNSAAGIAAGG
-1161 AGTAGGVGGGNPG
+1161 AGTGL
-1174 AGTGKST
+1174 GKST

-1196 A
+1196 G

>member
-1 MARRSSAR
+1 
-9 LAGRASTP
+9 
-17 KRVSLSHDQPQANPT
+17 
-32 RTPRT
+32 
-37 VPAKLSSL
+37 
-45 DENDEMP
+45 MP

-57 SPDFAPLA
+57 SPDSAPLA

-70 AAPADARTPTENR
+70 TAPTDAHTPTENR

-105 DEARHLGFTQ
+105 EEARHLGFTQ

-122 GKKSHKATAQATPS
+122 GKKSRISTSQATPS

-194 GEGSDPSAVDADDMV
+194 GEGSDPNSMNTDEMV

-238 KSAFRSKGNGNDGG
+238 KSAFRSKWNDNDSGT
-252 MKTPQQSKE
+252 KTPQQSKE
-261 KIGMSV
+261 KTGVSV

-284 DEPADKKPLGKS
+284 DEPTEKKSLAKS
-296 PSKNSGLP
+296 PSKSNMNSGLP

-355 VKKTIP
+355 VKKSVP
-361 SAVSYPNLSALTTPT
+361 SAISYPNLSALTTPT

-385 TKKTETKIPGPQLAR
+385 TKKTESKIPGPQLAR

-406 LKSADVQPQH
+406 LHGKLADAQPQH
-416 HAVVQQEEA
+416 HAVNHQEEVG
-425 EPSTPP
+425 PSTPP

-449 AHFGQSPSRQPNEAQ
+449 AHFGQSQSRQQNEQQ
-464 TGKGESPLLSRT
+464 TGKGENPLLSRT
-476 PRHGSPGRKPVENA
+476 PRHGSPGKKPVGNA
-490 DADQQSEGTTTSHPA
+490 DAGQQGEGQATSQPA

-516 SRKPPGEASSKA
+516 SRQQPAADPTKA
-528 EQQQQKPLSGTT
+528 EQQQEKNSSGTT
-540 TGNGSGS
+540 TTSTGTGS
-547 HIPFLSRSPTRL
+547 HIPFLSRSPTKL
-559 PAHPQPPTTADPAQP
+559 PAHSQPTNEDPTHT
-574 PSTPGNPNPEEEG
+574 PSTPGKGLSGQEG
-587 KAKSGLLS
+587 GGGKGGLLS

-618 YSDDPAKIAAGTHLA
+618 YSDDPDKIAAGTHLA
-633 SPPSVPSR
+633 SPPSMPSKR
-641 NGIQGEGVRGWGR
+641 GEGVSSVDGEGRSGGVSDEDGEGR
-654 GGEGDGGGVG
+654 GGGGGG
-664 DNTVGG
+664 
-670 DGDDGVVTDGSGD
+670 
-683 GAAQGGRK
+683 AQGGR

-712 VGAGG
+712 GG
-717 GNGKGLGGLAD
+717 GGDGKGHRSFAG
-728 QEAQGMGL
+728 QEAEGDEL
-736 ESLAREV
+736 EGLAREV
-743 EEEDMQAEGMEIDIS
+743 DEEDAEEGAMDLDTSSQPPFLAPGPEIEDEDEPEVEADTQTNRPTYPS
-758 PQLTPALTSEEADF
+758 LHLPAL
-772 DDEAEDELEGDAT
+772 
-785 AQAGRP
+785 
-791 AYPTLNLPGPS
+791 S
-802 SPATTT
+802 SPATATYT
-808 APPSTAS
+808 AAL
-815 MPPSPSPQKRRQ
+815 PPSPSPQKRRQ

-842 IVFGNPSELSSPG
+842 IVFGNPTELSSPG
-855 KARAAGGS
+855 KTGAGGGGKGG

-872 ATASSAS
+872 TAAAPSSFS
-879 GAGGAGKERRVTIRA
+879 SETETGGNKRRATIRA
-894 VSAEPAGQ
+894 VSAEEPVGHGVGAATDSRNMAHATGEGGAEQEAGQ
-902 ASAPVSSTRTPA
+902 
-914 TGAGGET
+914 
-921 EGGKVLPGSR
+921 GKVIPGSR

-942 DPAPRHEGLPHG
+942 DPAPVHEVLPHG
-954 RDLDAVD
+954 EGNGETD
-961 EEGDGSGSGD
+961 EGSG

-980 FSARSSG
+980 FPSRASG
-987 VKAGGQGKKYPS
+987 VKAG
-999 LMGKGKGYEGQSQGT
+999 MTGKGEKEGVIAVREQDDGEAEQ
-1014 TEEVEL
+1014 
-1020 ESYRPV
+1020 ESHRPA
-1026 KRTKISSSS
+1026 KRTKTSSEE
-1035 TTNPSTGSGVKGAA
+1035 TKGTGVKGTQH
-1049 NARRTGAA
+1049 ARQLSTASGSATA
-1057 AGAGSAGATGAGV
+1057 AGI
-1070 GTATATGMGSTATG
+1070 
-1084 TGGKRR
+1084 GKRR

-1110 RRGGPGAHAG
+1110 RRGGPGAGRAPASGVASGGAGAGSAGKAAGGGLGAGAGTAGGAAG
-1120 GGAGGGVRRVPA
+1120 GGAGGGGNA
-1132 SGGTSGATGGAA
+1132 S
-1144 GAGSGGPSGA
+1144 
-1154 GSGGPGG
+1154 
-1161 AGTAGGVGGGNPG
+1161 
-1174 AGTGKST
+1174 GKST

>member
-17 KRVSLSHDQPQANPT
+17 KRVSLSHDQPQANTT

-57 SPDFAPLA
+57 SPDSAPLA

-70 AAPADARTPTENR
+70 AAPTDAHTPTENR

-91 MHPQKLHQTTAKPL
+91 MHPQRLHQTTAKPL

-122 GKKSHKATAQATPS
+122 GKKGHMATAQATPS

-194 GEGSDPSAVDADDMV
+194 GEGSNANTMNADDMV

-223 VHGKAFDK
+223 IHGKAFDK

-238 KSAFRSKGNGNDGG
+238 KSAFRSKENGTDAG
-252 MKTPQQSKE
+252 MKTPQQGKE
-261 KIGMSV
+261 RTGVSV

-284 DEPADKKPLGKS
+284 DEPAEKKSLTTS
-296 PSKNSGLP
+296 PSKSNMSTGLP
-304 RTKQTHTLPAAPEAG
+304 RAKQTHTLPAAPEAG

-355 VKKTIP
+355 VKKSVP
-361 SAVSYPNLSALTTPT
+361 SAISYPNLSALTTPT

-406 LKSADVQPQH
+406 LTGKSADVQSQH
-416 HAVVQQEEA
+416 HAVNQHQEA
-425 EPSTPP
+425 GPSTPP
-431 LLQRSPSKSA
+431 LLQRSPSKSS

-449 AHFGQSPSRQPNEAQ
+449 AHFGQSQSRQPNELQ
-464 TGKGESPLLSRT
+464 TGKGDSPLLSRT
-476 PRHGSPGRKPVENA
+476 PRHGSPGKKPVENT
-490 DADQQSEGTTTSHPA
+490 DAGQQGKGQATSQPA

-516 SRKPPGEASSKA
+516 SRKQPTDDLTKAA
-528 EQQQQKPLSGTT
+528 EQQDKNPSTDNGTGT
-540 TGNGSGS
+540 
-547 HIPFLSRSPTRL
+547 HIPFLSRSPTKL
-559 PAHPQPPTTADPAQP
+559 PAHSQPTNEDPAP
-574 PSTPGNPNPEEEG
+574 VPSTLGKGNPAQEG
-587 KAKSGLLS
+587 GAGKGGLLS

-613 SPARL
+613 SPQRK

-633 SPPSVPSR
+633 SPPSVTGASRPSSSR
-641 NGIQGEGVRGWGR
+641 GLDDGGMHDVRD
-654 GGEGDGGGVG
+654 EGDGKGGLVG
-664 DNTVGG
+664 R
-670 DGDDGVVTDGSGD
+670 
-683 GAAQGGRK
+683 GAEERGKSGGR

-712 VGAGG
+712 GG
-717 GNGKGLGGLAD
+717 GGDGKGYGSFAG
-728 QEAQGMGL
+728 QEADGDEL
-736 ESLAREV
+736 EGLAREV
-743 EEEDMQAEGMEIDIS
+743 DEEDMEDGAMAVDIS
-758 PQLTPALTSEEADF
+758 PQAPLLASASEADP
-772 DDEAEDELEGDAT
+772 EEEDEVE
-785 AQAGRP
+785 AQADTEANRP
-791 AYPTLNLPGPS
+791 AYPALNLPAPS
-802 SPATTT
+802 SPAATHS
-808 APPSTAS
+808 AA

-842 IVFGNPSELSSPG
+842 IVFGNPTQLSSPG
-855 KARAAGGS
+855 KSGAGGGG

-872 ATASSAS
+872 TAAAPSSLS
-879 GAGGAGKERRVTIRA
+879 SETGMGGQKRRATIRA
-894 VSAEPAGQ
+894 VSAEQPAGPD
-902 ASAPVSSTRTPA
+902 AANPRKA
-914 TGAGGET
+914 LHANREEGEAGQ
-921 EGGKVLPGSR
+921 GKEVPGSR

-942 DPAPRHEGLPHG
+942 DPAPVHEVLPYG
-954 RDLDAVD
+954 EAEGEE
-961 EEGDGSGSGD
+961 EEGSG
-971 SGKENRSLP
+971 SGKENRTLNS
-980 FSARSSG
+980 FSPGGKSG
-987 VKAGGQGKKYPS
+987 GKREGKREPHGASEAAGGE
-999 LMGKGKGYEGQSQGT
+999 EGQDP
-1014 TEEVEL
+1014 
-1020 ESYRPV
+1020 RPA
-1026 KRTKISSSS
+1026 KRTKISSATSSS
-1035 TTNPSTGSGVKGAA
+1035 TPSTSSGVKGVQPSK
-1049 NARRTGAA
+1049 TMQS
-1057 AGAGSAGATGAGV
+1057 AGS
-1070 GTATATGMGSTATG
+1070 G
-1084 TGGKRR
+1084 TGSGTNKRR

-1101 KSAALALAG
+1101 KSAALAMAG
-1110 RRGGPGAHAG
+1110 RRGGPAAG
-1120 GGAGGGVRRVPA
+1120 RAPA
-1132 SGGTSGATGGAA
+1132 SGSASGAA
-1144 GAGSGGPSGA
+1144 GAAGA
-1154 GSGGPGG
+1154 AGG
-1161 AGTAGGVGGGNPG
+1161 AAANGS
-1174 AGTGKST
+1174 GKST

-1196 A
+1196 G

>member
-57 SPDFAPLA
+57 SPDSAPLA

-70 AAPADARTPTENR
+70 AAPTDAHTPTENR

-91 MHPQKLHQTTAKPL
+91 MHPQRLHQTTAKPL

-122 GKKSHKATAQATPS
+122 GRKSHMATAQATPS
-136 RSTRPGK
+136 RTTRPGK
-143 APPNPAEDAK
+143 VPSNPAEDAK

-194 GEGSDPSAVDADDMV
+194 GEGSDPIAVNADDMV

-261 KIGMSV
+261 KSGVSV

-284 DEPADKKPLGKS
+284 DEPAEKKSLAKS
-296 PSKNSGLP
+296 PSKSNMSSGLP

-355 VKKTIP
+355 VRKNIP

-425 EPSTPP
+425 GPSTPP

-449 AHFGQSPSRQPNEAQ
+449 AHFGQSQSRQPNELQ
-464 TGKGESPLLSRT
+464 NEKGESPLLSRT
-476 PRHGSPGRKPVENA
+476 PLHGSPGKKPLENA
-490 DADQQSEGTTTSHPA
+490 DDAQQSEGTTTSHPA

-516 SRKPPGEASSKA
+516 SRKPPGEATSKG
-528 EQQQQKPLSGTT
+528 EQQQEKTPSGPTT
-540 TGNGSGS
+540 TNGSGS
-547 HIPFLSRSPTRL
+547 HIPFLSRSPTKL
-559 PAHPQPPTTADPAQP
+559 PPHPQPTTTTADLTHP
-574 PSTPGNPNPEEEG
+574 PSTPGKPNTEEEGNG

-613 SPARL
+613 SPQRK

-633 SPPSVPSR
+633 SPPAVPPR
-641 NGIQGEGVRGWGR
+641 TGIPGEGTRGGGDVSVSGEGEGGVVRGGA
-654 GGEGDGGGVG
+654 GDGGV
-664 DNTVGG
+664 
-670 DGDDGVVTDGSGD
+670 
-683 GAAQGGRK
+683 QGGRK
-691 KEERKRVDFT
+691 KEERKRV
-701 ASTKARYEEGR
+701 E
-712 VGAGG
+712 VGSFA
-717 GNGKGLGGLAD
+717 
-728 QEAQGMGL
+728 
-736 ESLAREV
+736 V
-743 EEEDMQAEGMEIDIS
+743 ERTFVQAE
-758 PQLTPALTSEEADF
+758 
-772 DDEAEDELEGDAT
+772 
-785 AQAGRP
+785 
-791 AYPTLNLPGPS
+791 
-802 SPATTT
+802 
-808 APPSTAS
+808 
-815 MPPSPSPQKRRQ
+815 
-827 TFAPQDFTFRAGSQE
+827 
-842 IVFGNPSELSSPG
+842 
-855 KARAAGGS
+855 
-863 GRRRTTAAP
+863 
-872 ATASSAS
+872 
-879 GAGGAGKERRVTIRA
+879 
-894 VSAEPAGQ
+894 
-902 ASAPVSSTRTPA
+902 
-914 TGAGGET
+914 
-921 EGGKVLPGSR
+921 
-931 KRKFDFENAHP
+931 
-942 DPAPRHEGLPHG
+942 
-954 RDLDAVD
+954 RDV
-961 EEGDGSGSGD
+961 
-971 SGKENRSLP
+971 
-980 FSARSSG
+980 
-987 VKAGGQGKKYPS
+987 
-999 LMGKGKGYEGQSQGT
+999 
-1014 TEEVEL
+1014 
-1020 ESYRPV
+1020 
-1026 KRTKISSSS
+1026 
-1035 TTNPSTGSGVKGAA
+1035 
-1049 NARRTGAA
+1049 
-1057 AGAGSAGATGAGV
+1057 
-1070 GTATATGMGSTATG
+1070 
-1084 TGGKRR
+1084 
-1090 TTLGVKPRGEK
+1090 
-1101 KSAALALAG
+1101 
-1110 RRGGPGAHAG
+1110 
-1120 GGAGGGVRRVPA
+1120 
-1132 SGGTSGATGGAA
+1132 
-1144 GAGSGGPSGA
+1144 
-1154 GSGGPGG
+1154 
-1161 AGTAGGVGGGNPG
+1161 
-1174 AGTGKST
+1174 
-1181 ISRERLNALAAPKRR
+1181 
-1196 A
+1196 